1 MLSRPNELEE
11 AYLIDACHQHAYNT
25 SSIYTLS
32 TFFDTHSYFGGPTTS
47 LELPP
52 GLLPEMQNCF
62 SPILPATTNSL
73 SNTTA
78 SADPASQQCS
88 DPASFGSLDQI
99 PSGLSINPFAEP
111 GRVLPDTD
119 CSCTLSLCSD
129 TTEAS
134 ISPHTSKRQSPLP
147 SVGCEKE
154 STPKRPLRKRGR
166 PRLDHNDETGTSS
179 ASLAKQYKQGRS
191 RVPHNQVERK
201 YREGL
206 NSEIEKLRSV
216 VPTLPQSNDSGVIGQ
231 PKPSKAI
238 VLAAA
243 VDYIKSTE
251 RERDALREEIERI
264 KYAEA
269 KRR

>member
-1 MLSRPNELEE
+1 M
-11 AYLIDACHQHAYNT
+11 
-25 SSIYTLS
+25 
-32 TFFDTHSYFGGPTTS
+32 
-47 LELPP
+47 
-52 GLLPEMQNCF
+52 
-62 SPILPATTNSL
+62 
-73 SNTTA
+73 
-78 SADPASQQCS
+78 
-88 DPASFGSLDQI
+88 
-99 PSGLSINPFAEP
+99 
-111 GRVLPDTD
+111 
-119 CSCTLSLCSD
+119 
-129 TTEAS
+129 
-134 ISPHTSKRQSPLP
+134 
-147 SVGCEKE
+147 
-154 STPKRPLRKRGR
+154 
-166 PRLDHNDETGTSS
+166 
-179 ASLAKQYKQGRS
+179 
-191 RVPHNQVERK
+191 PHNQVERK